1 MAITPVEIRHL
12 QPSRSPFGYRRS
24 AVDRLF
30 AEIAD
35 SFEDVWRE
43 RAEFGDRIE
52 HLETE
57 LQRHRDLE
65 TLLRSTLVSAERAMQ
80 EQIETARKQGEVIVN
95 EAHAEAR
102 AITRRAQA
110 ERERLEAEARRVKAL
125 LHAALAAVEERP
137 DDVVEEEV
145 EVRRLAG

>member
-12 QPSRSPFGYRRS
+12 QPGRGAFGYRR
-24 AVDRLF
+24 AGVDRLF

-35 SFEDVWRE
+35 SFEEVWRQ
-43 RAEFGDRIE
+43 RADFSDRIE
-52 HLETE
+52 ALEAD

-80 EQIETARKQGEVIVN
+80 EQIETARRQGEVIVE
-95 EAHAEAR
+95 EAHTEAR
-102 AITRRAQA
+102 AITRRAHA
-110 ERERLEAEARRVKAL
+110 ERERLDAESRRVKAL
-125 LHAALAAVEERP
+125 LQAALSAVSERP
-137 DDVVEEEV
+137 DAEEEPEG